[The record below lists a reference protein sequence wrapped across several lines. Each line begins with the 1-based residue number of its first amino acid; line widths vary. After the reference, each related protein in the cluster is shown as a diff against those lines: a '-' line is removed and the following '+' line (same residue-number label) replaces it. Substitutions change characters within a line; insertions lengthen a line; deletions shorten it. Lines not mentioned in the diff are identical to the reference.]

1 MKTPSPDEELQRQ
14 FWAAARRW
22 RHYTTC
28 FEEVSGEG
36 VDAAVLNLDA
46 AELALRAA
54 LLNARQAAASS
65 RTH

>member
-14 FWAAARRW
+14 FWAAAQQW
-22 RHYTTC
+22 RHFSTC
-28 FEEVSGEG
+28 FEEASGEG